1 MRYAAIFIGVRT
13 YVSATKPIRW
23 TPVAVPKR
31 AGQPGAR
38 RGTKRLSGDGSRRKG
53 EAGDEPQGCASRRAL
68 GERKSRSYEGNCA
81 LSRLGIRFGD
91 VLPRFALCVPHAS
104 EKSWL
109 HRDCNFYACTR
120 NRRKHS
126 NLSPKL
132 SDFFDSCSV
141 FGQRG
146 ENQCDFGV
154 TAGQK

>member
-1 MRYAAIFIGVRT
+1 MALGETQRRMKMDPGTYALFSTREAAIFIGVRT

-126 NLSPKL
+126 NLS
-132 SDFFDSCSV
+132 V
-141 FGQRG
+141 
-146 ENQCDFGV
+146 
-154 TAGQK
+154 A